1 VHANDFQ
8 VFAGQLIV
16 KVEIA
21 RLLVI
26 AVDFIFLTDEKAVI
40 VVNAADIT
48 LQQGCEF
55 LGGKVEFGHSLGA
68 EQIDSF
74 VVIAYN
80 ARYRITEK
88 AVGVILP

>member
-1 VHANDFQ
+1 MM
-8 VFAGQLIV
+8 LI
-16 KVEIA
+16 
-21 RLLVI
+21 
-26 AVDFIFLTDEKAVI
+26 
-40 VVNAADIT
+40 
-48 LQQGCEF
+48 F

>member
-1 VHANDFQ
+1 MHANDFQ

-40 VVNAADIT
+40 VVDDADIS
-48 LQQGCEF
+48 GW
-55 LGGKVEFGHSLGA
+55 
-68 EQIDSF
+68 
-74 VVIAYN
+74 
-80 ARYRITEK
+80 
-88 AVGVILP
+88 